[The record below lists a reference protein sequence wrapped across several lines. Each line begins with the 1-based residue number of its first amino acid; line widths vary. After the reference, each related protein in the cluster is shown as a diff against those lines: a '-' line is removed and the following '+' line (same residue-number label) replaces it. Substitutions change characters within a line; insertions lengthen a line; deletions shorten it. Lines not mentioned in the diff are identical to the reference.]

1 MAENLGAVIMAYAD
15 NKGPGSRHMKPAE
28 SNIRALAI
36 ATAMVLAIH
45 VGLEGV
51 DVNIE
56 HDKAFDFSSA
66 RTFAWNPKG
75 AGDVII
81 ARTKDDDPAAM
92 KKKAEPLILDAVT
105 GELMRRGLQ
114 QAAAQPDLIVTYYLL
129 LSTNMTTQT
138 MGQFLPATTSWGYY
152 LTAPATQS
160 IKMMNQGALV
170 LDLSVKDVVIWRG
183 VAQARV
189 AFEAD
194 DKKREAIL
202 REGVRDLFKRYPPK
216 K

>member
-1 MAENLGAVIMAYAD
+1 MRPRAQ
-15 NKGPGSRHMKPAE
+15 E
-28 SNIRALAI
+28 SKTVALTIALAM
-36 ATAMVLAIH
+36 ALAIH

-56 HDKAFDFSSA
+56 HDKAFDFKSA
-66 RTFAWNPKG
+66 RSWAWSPKG

-81 ARTKDDDPAAM
+81 ARTKDDDPAAV
-92 KKKAEPLILDAVT
+92 KRKAEPLIKDAVA
-105 GELMRRGLQ
+105 GELKRRGLQ
-114 QAAAQPDLIVTYYLL
+114 PAASQPDLTVTYYLL
-129 LSTNMTTQT
+129 LSNNMTSQT
-138 MGQFLPATTSWGYY
+138 IGQFLPATTAWGYM
-152 LTAPATQS
+152 LVAPATQS

-170 LDLSVKDVVIWRG
+170 IDLSAKDVVIWRG

-216 K
+216 Q

>member
-1 MAENLGAVIMAYAD
+1 
-15 NKGPGSRHMKPAE
+15 MKPAE
-28 SNIRALAI
+28 SKIRALAI

-56 HDKAFDFSSA
+56 HDKAFDFTSA
-66 RTFAWNPKG
+66 RTWAWNPKG
-75 AGDVII
+75 AGDVIV

-92 KKKAEPLILDAVT
+92 KKKAEPLILDAVA
-105 GELMRRGLQ
+105 GELMQRGLQ
-114 QAAAQPDLIVTYYLL
+114 QAAAQPDLTVTYYLL
-129 LSTNMTTQT
+129 LSTNMTAQT
-138 MGQFLPATTSWGYY
+138 MGQFLPATTAWAYVPFS
-152 LTAPATQS
+152 AATQS

-170 LDLSVKDVVIWRG
+170 LDLSAKGAVVWRG

-189 AFEAD
+189 AFGED

-202 REGVRDLFKRYPPK
+202 REGVRDLLRRFPPK
-216 K
+216 A

>member
-1 MAENLGAVIMAYAD
+1 MRA
-15 NKGPGSRHMKPAE
+15 AE
-28 SNIRALAI
+28 SRIVAMAI
-36 ATAMVLAIH
+36 ATAMALALH
-45 VGLEGV
+45 VSLEGV

-56 HDKAFDFSSA
+56 HDKAFDFKSV
-66 RTFAWNPKG
+66 RTWAWSPKG
-75 AGDVII
+75 AGDVIV

-92 KKKAEPLILDAVT
+92 KRKAEPLILDAVAN
-105 GELMRRGLQ
+105 ELKGRGLQ
-114 QAAAQPDLIVTYYLL
+114 RVESQPDVTVTYYLL
-129 LSTNMTTQT
+129 LSNNMTAQT
-138 MGQFLPATTSWGYY
+138 IGQFLPATTAWGYM
-152 LTAPATQS
+152 LVAPATQS

-170 LDLSVKDVVIWRG
+170 LDLSAKDVVIWRG

>member
-1 MAENLGAVIMAYAD
+1 
-15 NKGPGSRHMKPAE
+15 MKPSE
-28 SNIRALAI
+28 STIGALTLA
-36 ATAMVLAIH
+36 AAMVFAFH

-56 HDKAFDFSSA
+56 YGKTFDF
-66 RTFAWNPKG
+66 TTVKTWAWSPKG

-81 ARTKDDDPAAM
+81 ARTKDDDPAAV
-92 KKKAEPLILDAVT
+92 KKKAEPLILDAVA
-105 GELMRRGLQ
+105 GELMRKGLQ
-114 QAAAQPDLIVTYYLL
+114 QAASEPDVTVTYYLL
-129 LSTNMTTQT
+129 LSNNMTAQT
-138 MGQFLPATTSWGYY
+138 IGQFLPATTAWGYM
-152 LTAPATQS
+152 LVAPSTQS

-170 LDLSVKDVVIWRG
+170 IDLTAKEVVVWRG

-189 AFEAD
+189 AFEVD

>member
-1 MAENLGAVIMAYAD
+1 
-15 NKGPGSRHMKPAE
+15 MKPAE
-28 SNIRALAI
+28 SKIRALAI

-66 RTFAWNPKG
+66 RTWAWNPKG

-81 ARTKDDDPAAM
+81 ARTKDDDPAAV
-92 KKKAEPLILDAVT
+92 KKKAEPLILDAVA
-105 GELMRRGLQ
+105 GELMQRGLQ
-114 QAAAQPDLIVTYYLL
+114 QAAAQPDLTVTYYLL
-129 LSTNMTTQT
+129 LSNNMTTQT
-138 MGQFLPATTSWGYY
+138 MGQFLPATTAWGYY
-152 LTAPATQS
+152 LAAPATQS
-160 IKMMNQGALV
+160 VKMMNQGALV

-202 REGVRDLFKRYPPK
+202 REGVRDLFKKYPPK

>member
-1 MAENLGAVIMAYAD
+1 
-15 NKGPGSRHMKPAE
+15 MKPPQ
-28 SNIRALAI
+28 SKLVALAL
-36 ATAMVLAIH
+36 ATAMALALH

-56 HDKAFDFSSA
+56 HDKAFDFKSA
-66 RTFAWNPKG
+66 RTWAWNPEG
-75 AGDVII
+75 AGDVIV
-81 ARTKDDDPAAM
+81 ARTKDDDPAAV
-92 KKKAEPLILDAVT
+92 KRKAEPLILDAVAN
-105 GELMRRGLQ
+105 ELKGRGLQ
-114 QAAAQPDLIVTYYLL
+114 RVESQPDLTVTYYLL
-129 LSTNMTTQT
+129 LTNNMTTQT
-138 MGQFLPATTSWGYY
+138 LGQFLPATTAWGYT
-152 LTAPATQS
+152 LVAPATQS

-170 LDLSVKDVVIWRG
+170 LDLSAKDVVIWRG

-216 K
+216 Q

>member
-1 MAENLGAVIMAYAD
+1 
-15 NKGPGSRHMKPAE
+15 MKPSE
-28 SNIRALAI
+28 STIGALAL
-36 ATAMVLAIH
+36 ATAMVFALH
-45 VGLEGV
+45 VSLEGV

-56 HDKAFDFSSA
+56 YGKTFDFTSVK
-66 RTFAWNPKG
+66 TWAWNPKG

-81 ARTKDDDPAAM
+81 ARTKDDDPAAV
-92 KKKAEPLILDAVT
+92 KKKAEPLILDAVA
-105 GELMRRGLQ
+105 GELMRKGLQ
-114 QAAAQPDLIVTYYLL
+114 QATSEPDVTVTYYLL
-129 LSTNMTTQT
+129 LSNNMTAQT
-138 MGQFLPATTSWGYY
+138 IGQFLPATTAWGYM
-152 LTAPATQS
+152 LVAPSTQS

-170 LDLSVKDVVIWRG
+170 IDLTAKDFVVWRG

-189 AFEAD
+189 AFDVD

>member
-1 MAENLGAVIMAYAD
+1 
-15 NKGPGSRHMKPAE
+15 MKPPQ
-28 SNIRALAI
+28 SKLVALAL
-36 ATAMVLAIH
+36 ATAMALALH

-56 HDKAFDFSSA
+56 HDKAFDFKSA
-66 RTFAWNPKG
+66 RTWAWNPKG
-75 AGDVII
+75 AGDVIV
-81 ARTKDDDPAAM
+81 ARTKDDDPAAV
-92 KKKAEPLILDAVT
+92 KRKAEPLILDAVANEMK
-105 GELMRRGLQ
+105 GRGLERVES
-114 QAAAQPDLIVTYYLL
+114 QPDLTVTYYLL
-129 LSTNMTTQT
+129 LTNNMTTQT
-138 MGQFLPATTSWGYY
+138 LGQFLPATTAWGYT
-152 LTAPATQS
+152 LVAPATQS

-170 LDLSVKDVVIWRG
+170 LDLSAKDVVIWRG

-216 K
+216 Q

>member
-1 MAENLGAVIMAYAD
+1 
-15 NKGPGSRHMKPAE
+15 MKPSE
-28 SNIRALAI
+28 SKIVVLAI
-36 ATAMVLAIH
+36 ATAMTLAVH

-56 HDKAFDFSSA
+56 HDKAFDFKAA
-66 RTFAWNPKG
+66 RTWAWSPKG

-81 ARTKDDDPAAM
+81 ARTQEDDPAAM
-92 KKKAEPLILDAVT
+92 KRRAEPLILNAVA
-105 GELMRRGLQ
+105 GEMMRLGLQ
-114 QAAAQPDLIVTYYLL
+114 QAASQPDLTLTYYLL
-129 LSTNMTTQT
+129 LTNNMTAQT
-138 MGQFLPATTSWGYY
+138 IGQFLPATTAWGYM
-152 LTAPATQS
+152 LVAPSTQS

-170 LDLSVKDVVIWRG
+170 LDLSAKDVVVWRG

-189 AFEAD
+189 AFDAD

-202 REGVRDLFKRYPPK
+202 REGIRDLLKRYPPK